1 MSSLTLQ
8 ALRNREDP
16 DLRLLVIGDPVDH
29 SLSPPMHNAGLESLH
44 LPCRYGRLRVRPEDL
59 GKAFRVLRSQDFI
72 GWNLTLPHKL
82 AALDLMDGLDPLAE
96 RLGAVN
102 TVVNQSGRLFGFN
115 TDGKGLVAAIAEAF
129 GCCVSSV
136 RIALLG
142 AGGGA
147 GQAAARYLSELNV
160 PLLILLNRTVA
171 KAERLAHELADSSE
185 TEIRVEPW
193 ENFPEVCSEV
203 DLIVNAS
210 SAGLDGAPAHEAL
223 SSIESRHLV
232 FDMVYGSQETPL
244 VHYARER
251 GARSADGL
259 LMLLYQGIFAFEI
272 WFGKPAPAQV
282 MRKALFKAA
291 GREGEVRSEKRE
303 ARSEKAEGRSGR

>member
-8 ALRNREDP
+8 ALRTREDP
-16 DLRLLVIGDPVDH
+16 NLRLLVIGDPIDH
-29 SLSPPMHNAGLESLH
+29 SLSPPMHNAGLEFLH
-44 LPCRYGRLRVRPEDL
+44 LPCRYGRLRVRPQDL
-59 GKAFRVLRSQDFI
+59 GKAFRVLRGRDFI

-82 AALDLMDGLDPLAE
+82 AAVDLMDGLDPLAE

-115 TDGKGLVAAIAEAF
+115 TDGKGFVAAIAEAF
-129 GCCVSSV
+129 GCRLSSV

-160 PLLILLNRTVA
+160 PLLILLNRTAA
-171 KAERLAHELADSSE
+171 KAERLAYELADSSE

-193 ENFPEVCSEV
+193 ENFPEVCGEV

-210 SAGLDGAPAHEAL
+210 SAGLDGGPVHEAL
-223 SSIESRHLV
+223 NSIEARHLV
-232 FDMVYGSQETPL
+232 FDMVYGPQETPL
-244 VHYARER
+244 VHFAREK

-259 LMLLYQGIFAFEI
+259 LMLLYQGVLAFEI

-282 MRKALFKAA
+282 MREALFKAA
-291 GREGEVRSEKRE
+291 GRG
-303 ARSEKAEGRSGR
+303 EGRSKK